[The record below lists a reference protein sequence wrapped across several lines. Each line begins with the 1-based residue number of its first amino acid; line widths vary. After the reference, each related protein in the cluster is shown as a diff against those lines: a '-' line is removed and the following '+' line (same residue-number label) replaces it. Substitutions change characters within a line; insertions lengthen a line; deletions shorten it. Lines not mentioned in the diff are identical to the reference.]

1 MPVRS
6 PDRLDSWKQI
16 ARYLNRSVRT
26 VRRWERQEGLPVHRH
41 MHQSLGSIFAIRSEI
56 DAWQER
62 VATVA
67 STNANW
73 PLAAES
79 RRVRSIAVLPFVN
92 LGDDADNA
100 YFAEGLTDE
109 LIGSLSKL
117 HGLRVTSRTSSA
129 AVRGLAK
136 GVRAIAR
143 RLGVRYL
150 LEGSVR
156 RTNTRM
162 RVSAQ
167 LIDAAQDVSLWG
179 ETFDGTL
186 DDVFTMQ
193 ERFTGMVVSALEL
206 RLTAQDTQRLAQPE
220 IPSVPAYDCYLRA
233 RHEGWRWRRESI
245 DHSIALL
252 EQALQ
257 LIGDNVRLYAALG
270 LAHLQFREAGLDL
283 TERRLSEA
291 DRCVARVFAL
301 DPDAAAGLQLRG
313 WLHYSRGRIQAAIV
327 DLKRSVTQ
335 EPYNADTLLLLSN
348 CLLISGRVNDA
359 RPLIAR
365 LSKVDPLTPITQCM
379 PGFADIMEG
388 KFAGAVGP
396 YERMLKMDPANPMAR
411 LFYVWVLLL
420 NRRVNEAE
428 SAFAQFPAELNGSVP
443 ARLARFLVRAAA
455 NKGQEAQAVLRPQL
469 GGVAGASD
477 VFPRLLAQGF
487 AWAGMRAPALK
498 WLRTAVDRGFINY
511 PFLARHDPS
520 FKAFR
525 TDPKFRELL
534 DVVRVRWERFVA

>member
-1 MPVRS
+1 MPVRR

-26 VRRWERQEGLPVHRH
+26 VRRWERQEGLPIHRH
-41 MHQSLGSIFAIRSEI
+41 MHQTLGSVFAIRSEI
-56 DAWQER
+56 DAWQGR

-67 STNANW
+67 STHADW
-73 PLAAES
+73 LLATDS
-79 RRVRSIAVLPFVN
+79 KRVRSIAVLPFVN
-92 LGDDADNA
+92 LSDDVDNA

-109 LIGSLSKL
+109 LIGSLAKL

-129 AVRGLAK
+129 TVRGSAE
-136 GVRAIAR
+136 GVKAIAR

-167 LIDAAQDVSLWG
+167 LIDAARDVSLWG

-186 DDVFTMQ
+186 DDVFAMQ
-193 ERFTGMVVSALEL
+193 ERFTGMVVSALKL
-206 RLTAQDTQRLAQPE
+206 RLTVQDAQRLAKPE
-220 IPSVPAYDCYLRA
+220 IPSIPAYDCYLRA
-233 RHEGWRWRRESI
+233 RHEAWRWRRESI
-245 DHSIALL
+245 DRSIQLL

-270 LAHLQFREAGLDL
+270 LAHLQFREAGIDL

-291 DRCVARVFAL
+291 ERSAARVFAL

-313 WLHYSRGRIQAAIV
+313 WLHYSRGQIQAAIV
-327 DLKRSVTQ
+327 DLKRSVAQ
-335 EPYNADTLLLLSN
+335 EPYNADSLLLLSN
-348 CLLISGRVNDA
+348 CLLISGRVRDA
-359 RPLIAR
+359 RPLLAR

-379 PGFADIMEG
+379 PAFADILEG
-388 KFAGAVGP
+388 KFAGAVRP
-396 YERMLKMDPANPMAR
+396 YERMLEMDPANPMAR

-428 SAFAQFPAELNGSVP
+428 TVFAQFPAELVGSVP
-443 ARLARFLVRAAA
+443 ARLARFLVCAAA
-455 NKGQEAQAVLRPQL
+455 NKGQEAQAAL
-469 GGVAGASD
+469 GPRLECVAGASD

-511 PFLARHDPS
+511 PFLARHDHS
-520 FKAFR
+520 FKALR

-534 DVVRVRWERFVA
+534 EVVRVRWERFVA